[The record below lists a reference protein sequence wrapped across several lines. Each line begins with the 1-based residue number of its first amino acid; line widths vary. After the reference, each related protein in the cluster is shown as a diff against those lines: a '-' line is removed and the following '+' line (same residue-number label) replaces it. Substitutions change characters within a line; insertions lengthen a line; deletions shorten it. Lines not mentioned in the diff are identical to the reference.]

1 MYLFERD
8 CSVQRR
14 HQKIIEEAPA
24 PGISGEVRRQIG
36 EAAVRAAKAVDYVG
50 AGTVEFVMDSQQRFY
65 FMEMNTRLQVE
76 HPITEMITG
85 VDLVEWQLLVASGAP
100 LPLRQ
105 EELEIRGHA
114 FEGRIYAEDP
124 KNNFMPAAG
133 FLRKL
138 RAPSDA
144 RVDTGVQEGDEVS
157 VHYDPMIAK
166 LVVWGSDRQ
175 SALAK
180 LKRSLSNYVIAGM
193 PTNIPFLMKLCSH
206 PSFQAGEVHTE
217 FIPQHRESLLGFAP
231 PSDKIVALSALT
243 LLQRKSPLDFFRLN
257 MDHAEKIELKYG
269 EERLVVEITAH
280 SDDESYTVQCGSFRE
295 KVRIKVWDTNGVAE
309 VRCELSEEICTFKCS
324 SDDGRLTVYT
334 DDDVLLFDIPEP
346 GYVAKLG
353 NKGGGAE
360 GGAVAPM
367 PGVVEQ
373 VLVSEGQEVS
383 QGQPLVVMIAMKME
397 VSPDVRTQ
405 IEGFTCVFRI
415 ISSHAELSR
424 DSAGGYPP
432 SSRLLTGSVPLQYVI
447 KAPEDGIVSKVLYK
461 KGDNVAK
468 NTQLVH
474 VTPKAE

>member
-24 PGISGEVRRQIG
+24 PGISNEIRREIG

-50 AGTVEFVMDSQQRFY
+50 AGTVEFVMDSQQKFY

-76 HPITEMITG
+76 HPITELITG
-85 VDLVEWQLLVASGAP
+85 VDLVEWQLLVASGAS
-100 LPLRQ
+100 LPLQQ
-105 EELEIRGHA
+105 EELVLNGHA
-114 FEGRIYAEDP
+114 FEARIYAEDP

-166 LVVWGSDRQ
+166 LVVWGSDRP

-180 LKRSLSNYVIAGM
+180 LKRSLSDYLIAGM

-206 PSFQAGEVHTE
+206 PKFQAGDVHTE
-217 FIPQHRESLLGFAP
+217 FIPQNKESLLGFVP

-243 LLQRKSPLDFFRLN
+243 LLQRKNPLDFFRLN
-257 MDHAEKIELKYG
+257 MEHTEKIELKYG
-269 EERLVVEITAH
+269 DRKFVVEITADN
-280 SDDESYTVQCGSFRE
+280 DDIDSYTVQCGSFRE
-295 KVRIKVWDTNGVAE
+295 KVKYLKSDRNGVAK
-309 VRCELSEEICTFKCS
+309 VRCMLREEICTFRCS
-324 SDDGRLTVYT
+324 NDDGRLSVFT

-346 GYVAKLG
+346 SFVAKLG
-353 NKGGGAE
+353 NKSGASE

-367 PGVVEQ
+367 PGVIEQ
-373 VLVSEGQEVS
+373 VLVSERQEVVE
-383 QGQPLVVMIAMKME
+383 GQPLVVMIAMKME
-397 VSPDVRTQ
+397 VSAQDS
-405 IEGFTCVFRI
+405 EDEA
-415 ISSHAELSR
+415 SSHVEA
-424 DSAGGYPP
+424 
-432 SSRLLTGSVPLQYVI
+432 
-447 KAPEDGIVSKVLYK
+447 
-461 KGDNVAK
+461 
-468 NTQLVH
+468 
-474 VTPKAE
+474 